1 MNKLN
6 FNQSVGFPFET
17 NILDEMQKAYTLF
30 NALGYIS
37 GNFSIISGCEMVGTT
52 IANGVVFINGE
63 VYNFVGGEVQTNV
76 IIVEAKT
83 ALEFEDLSNHDVIYT
98 RHATFGTATEQWLWA
113 DFKPSFPTK
122 DIPAALAA
130 KLDTA
135 DLTAITDRLTELEKK
150 NAVFAAG
157 GGMVLWQK
165 PANLIPEGWHEVVNW
180 RDRMPFGWNPENE
193 GENVGDVGGAKQ
205 VAISVPLSGYGVGD
219 GTSGGTSGL
228 LIVSTGAAEVGESFE
243 SVKKV
248 STAPT
253 AANTNIMNP
262 YRLVMFIE
270 YIYVVPTPPTP

>member
-37 GNFSIISGCEMVGTT
+37 GNFSIISGCELVGTT
-52 IANGVVFINGE
+52 VANGVVFINGE

-83 ALEFEDLSNHDVIYT
+83 ALEFEDLSNHDVIYS
-98 RHATFGTATEQWLWA
+98 RHATFGTATEQWPWA

-135 DLTAITDRLTELEKK
+135 DLEAITDRITELEKK
-150 NAVFAAG
+150 NAVFQAG
-157 GGMVLWQK
+157 GGMVLWNK
-165 PANLIPEGWHEVVNW
+165 PAIDIPVGWHEVVNW
-180 RDRMPFGWNPENE
+180 RNRMPFGFDPDEE
-193 GENVGDVGGAKQ
+193 GAAVGGVGGAAN
-205 VAISVPLSGYGVGD
+205 VAVSIPLTGYGLGE
-219 GTSGGTSGL
+219 GTSGGTQGV
-228 LIVSTGAAEVGESFE
+228 LIVSTGAKENSEVLESL
-243 SVKKV
+243 KKA
-248 STAPT
+248 STAP
-253 AANTNIMNP
+253 AAATTNVMNP

-270 YIYVVPTPPTP
+270 YIYVVPPTP